1 MTTFGKISKF
11 MLITTLAACCMSAF
25 GATVSGIVRHDR
37 NHDGWPSQSDPGIPN
52 MLVSDGFNFAVTDE
66 NGRYSLPLHEKAQTI
81 YIQRTEEYKW

>member
-1 MTTFGKISKF
+1 
-11 MLITTLAACCMSAF
+11 MSAF

-81 YIQRTEEYKW
+81 YVQRTEQYTADITRFWHRVTPGRQTRPPDI